1 MVNSLIDT
9 FKTLTTVPEE
19 ILKDRDYK
27 IKQYKKDLN
36 SNNLF
41 KKVFKMTGRAVIDTS
56 DGVARC
62 SNCHWEVHGDRCP
75 NCNIRL
81 RNAYL
86 DEISSPNTDFD
97 ELHEEF
103 RHSHLNLYGDSEESA
118 DDDFDRDTEDDAFID
133 DGELGEEQSLSG
145 DSDDS
150 SPVRRSARRRYVPT
164 FVEEDEPWEDRSDGF
179 DDYDNDDDDDNDN
192 EHENGDVENGNHRRS
207 DVSDQYDVWNG
218 FENDMTTVVSDSDE
232 EGFHPS
238 RRR

>member
-1 MVNSLIDT
+1 MVNSLIET
-9 FKTLTTVPEE
+9 SKTLTTVSEE
-19 ILKDRDYK
+19 IIKDRDYK

-86 DEISSPNTDFD
+86 DEVSSPNTDFD

-118 DDDFDRDTEDDAFID
+118 DDDFDRDSEDDAFID
-133 DGELGEEQSLSG
+133 DGDLGEGQLSSG
-145 DSDDS
+145 SSDDS
-150 SPVRRSARRRYVPT
+150 SPVRRSGRRRYIPT
-164 FVEEDEPWEDRSDGF
+164 FVDEDEPWEDRNDGL
-179 DDYDNDDDDDNDN
+179 DDDDDEGDDNND
-192 EHENGDVENGNHRRS
+192 EHESRNAENGNHGGS
-207 DVSDQYDVWNG
+207 DISDYYESWNG
-218 FENDMTTVVSDSDE
+218 FENEDIPHETSDSDE
-232 EGFHPS
+232 EGFNPS
-238 RRR
+238 RRK